1 MATYLLKWDPTKWDW
16 QNIAELSQ
24 AVNMGVPVSK
34 PWSCGMARRITAG
47 DRVFLIRQGREPRGI
62 VASGHV
68 TRGSYE
74 APNLEAQDSGRSR
87 KGSLFVDIRFDVL
100 VEPRREAL
108 LPRSRLNENIF
119 SSFVWDIQASGV
131 QIPDNISG
139 ELEKL
144 WFVRAH
150 PEEAAKQRQAE
161 ERREREAN
169 ELAEREAAAQRAAE
183 ENARKEAEEAEAAE
197 EARRQKEEAD
207 AKRKAKRVREEKR
220 LAEEQ
225 QQRELTE
232 KQEAKRRAM
241 EEERKRLADEKR
253 AAEEQRTRAQEVERA
268 REEKLRAEK
277 AHAEQL
283 RSRKAGAEQAA
294 PAPPAA
300 VVSGLWSMRDCEAAV
315 DDYFLMLQAETIG
328 KLYSKADH
336 RNRLGKALNRPTEA
350 IDEYYRGVSAILGAL
365 GMPFIDA
372 YKPAALDDAQLEAA
386 VQAFIE
392 QYPDRIESLWIEDA
406 AQVSIPVE
414 LDDSKAFWVAAP
426 SAAGLQGYAHLKW
439 SPRIDTEVDFR
450 KRESRNH
457 NLAMAG
463 ERFVLA
469 YERARLREAGGKELI
484 EKIEW
489 TSQNRGTDPGY
500 DVKSFN
506 EKGESRFIS
515 VKTTNFGPRFPF
527 ALSVDEITFS
537 RQHPGQFALYRVFN
551 FAKSAKLFMLE
562 GKLED
567 RLSLNPVVYRAT
579 L

>member
-16 QNIAELSQ
+16 HNIAELAQ

-47 DRVFLIRQGREPRGI
+47 DRVFLIRQGREPRGM

-74 APNLEAQDSGRSR
+74 APHLEAQDSGRSK
-87 KGSLFVDIRFDVL
+87 KGAMFVDIRFDVL
-100 VEPRREAL
+100 TEPRREAL
-108 LPRSRLNENIF
+108 LPRSRLNESIF

-139 ELEKL
+139 ELEKV

-150 PEEAAKQRQAE
+150 PEEATKQREAE
-161 ERREREAN
+161 ERREREEK
-169 ELAEREAAAQRAAE
+169 ELAKREAAAQRAAE
-183 ENARKEAEEAEAAE
+183 AKAKEDAKAAEQAQREEEARLAKETRQRKEAEREA
-197 EARRQKEEAD
+197 Q
-207 AKRKAKRVREEKR
+207 
-220 LAEEQ
+220 
-225 QQRELTE
+225 
-232 KQEAKRRAM
+232 RRAE

-253 AAEEQRTRAQEVERA
+253 AAEQERA
-268 REEKLRAEK
+268 RAKEAEQARAEK
-277 AHAEQL
+277 VRAEQAQAPQQAHA
-283 RSRKAGAEQAA
+283 KAGAQTSASAPSAPQAA
-294 PAPPAA
+294 PA
-300 VVSGLWSMRDCEAAV
+300 SGALSMTASGPWSMKECAAITE
-315 DDYFLMLQAETIG
+315 DYFLMLQAETIG

-336 RNRLGKALNRPTEA
+336 RNRLSKELNRPAET
-350 IDEYYRGVSAILGAL
+350 IDDYYRGISAILGAL
-365 GMPFIDA
+365 GMPFIDT

-386 VQAFIE
+386 TRTFIE
-392 QYPDRIESLWIEDA
+392 ENPDRIESLWVEDA

-426 SAAGLQGYAHLKW
+426 SPAGLQGLANLNW
-439 SPRIDTEVDFR
+439 SPVIDTEVDFR
-450 KRESRNH
+450 KREARNY

-469 YERARLREAGGKELI
+469 YERARLREAGGKDMLDN
-484 EKIEW
+484 IEW
-489 TSQNRGTDPGY
+489 TSQNHGTDPGY

-506 EKGESRFIS
+506 EKGEDRFIS

-527 ALSVDEITFS
+527 ALSVDEIAFS
-537 RQHPGQFALYRVFN
+537 RQYPGQFALYRVFN
-551 FAKSAKLFMLE
+551 FAKGAKLFMLE